1 MVYTKRSVDYR
12 EGGRIMEI
20 TREMMEAV
28 ALSLLYNEREDT
40 RLRQIIQKKM
50 SSKEMEQLIKDI
62 KLHPDFKD
70 IKEDIVKIES
80 AGLIDDNMDTIL
92 LQYNKMLQN
101 ATFEG
106 KYDIAMKILKE
117 IKQIKSIDNTEN
129 EFKITINYNPKDVD
143 EIKAE

>member
-1 MVYTKRSVDYR
+1 
-12 EGGRIMEI
+12 MEI

-28 ALSLLYNEREDT
+28 ALSLLYNEREDA
-40 RLRQIIQKKM
+40 RLRQVVQKKM

-62 KLHPDFKD
+62 KLHPEFKN

-106 KYDIAMKILKE
+106 KYDIAMRILKE

>member
-1 MVYTKRSVDYR
+1 
-12 EGGRIMEI
+12 MEI

-40 RLRQIIQKKM
+40 RLRQVIQKKM

-62 KLHPDFKD
+62 KLNPDFKD

-80 AGLIDDNMDTIL
+80 AGLIDANMDTIL
-92 LQYNKMLQN
+92 LQYNKMLQD
-101 ATFEG
+101 ATFEK
-106 KYDIAMKILKE
+106 KYDIAMRILKE

>member
-1 MVYTKRSVDYR
+1 
-12 EGGRIMEI
+12 MEI
-20 TREMMEAV
+20 TREMMEAL

-40 RLRQIIQKKM
+40 RLRQVIQKKI

-101 ATFEG
+101 ATFEC
-106 KYDIAMKILKE
+106 KYDIAMRILKE

>member
-1 MVYTKRSVDYR
+1 
-12 EGGRIMEI
+12 MEI

-28 ALSLLYNEREDT
+28 ALSLLYNEREDA
-40 RLRQIIQKKM
+40 RLRQVIQKKM
-50 SSKEMEQLIKDI
+50 SSKDIEQLIKDI
-62 KLHPDFKD
+62 KLHPDFKT
-70 IKEDIVKIES
+70 IKDDIVKIES

-106 KYDIAMKILKE
+106 KYDIAMRILKE

-129 EFKITINYNPKDVD
+129 EFKITINYNPKDVE

>member
-12 EGGRIMEI
+12 EGGCIMEI

-80 AGLIDDNMDTIL
+80 AGLINDNMDTIL

-106 KYDIAMKILKE
+106 KYDIAMRILKE

>member
-1 MVYTKRSVDYR
+1 
-12 EGGRIMEI
+12 MEI

-40 RLRQIIQKKM
+40 RLRQVIQKKM

-80 AGLIDDNMDTIL
+80 AGLIDDNIDTIL

-106 KYDIAMKILKE
+106 KYDIAMRILKE
-117 IKQIKSIDNTEN
+117 IKQTKSIDNTEN

>member
-1 MVYTKRSVDYR
+1 
-12 EGGRIMEI
+12 MEI

-40 RLRQIIQKKM
+40 RLRQVIQKKM

-101 ATFEG
+101 AMFEC
-106 KYDIAMKILKE
+106 KYDIAIRILKE

>member
-1 MVYTKRSVDYR
+1 
-12 EGGRIMEI
+12 MEI

-28 ALSLLYNEREDT
+28 TLSLLYNEREDT
-40 RLRQIIQKKM
+40 RLRQVVQKKM

-106 KYDIAMKILKE
+106 KYDIAMRILKE

>member
-1 MVYTKRSVDYR
+1 
-12 EGGRIMEI
+12 MEI
-20 TREMMEAV
+20 TREMMEAL

-40 RLRQIIQKKM
+40 RLRQVIQKKM

-62 KLHPDFKD
+62 KLHPDFKN
-70 IKEDIVKIES
+70 IKEDIVRIES

-101 ATFEG
+101 ATFEC
-106 KYDIAMKILKE
+106 KYDIAMRILKE
-117 IKQIKSIDNTEN
+117 IAQIKSIDNTEN

>member
-1 MVYTKRSVDYR
+1 
-12 EGGRIMEI
+12 MEI

-40 RLRQIIQKKM
+40 RLRQVIQKKM

-70 IKEDIVKIES
+70 IKEDIVRIES

-101 ATFEG
+101 AMFEC
-106 KYDIAMKILKE
+106 KYDIAMRILKE

-129 EFKITINYNPKDVD
+129 EFQITINYNPHDVD

>member
-1 MVYTKRSVDYR
+1 
-12 EGGRIMEI
+12 MEI

-40 RLRQIIQKKM
+40 RLRQVISKKM

-106 KYDIAMKILKE
+106 KYDIAMRILKE

-143 EIKAE
+143 EIKVELIHYVFISI

>member
-1 MVYTKRSVDYR
+1 
-12 EGGRIMEI
+12 MEI

-40 RLRQIIQKKM
+40 RLRQVIQKKM

-101 ATFEG
+101 ATFEC
-106 KYDIAMKILKE
+106 KYDIAMRILKE

>member
-1 MVYTKRSVDYR
+1 
-12 EGGRIMEI
+12 MEI

-40 RLRQIIQKKM
+40 RLRQVIQKKM

-101 ATFEG
+101 AMFEC
-106 KYDIAMKILKE
+106 KYDIAMRILKE

>member
-1 MVYTKRSVDYR
+1 
-12 EGGRIMEI
+12 MEI
-20 TREMMEAV
+20 TREMMEAL

-101 ATFEG
+101 ATFEC
-106 KYDIAMKILKE
+106 KYDIAMRILKE

>member
-1 MVYTKRSVDYR
+1 
-12 EGGRIMEI
+12 MEI

-40 RLRQIIQKKM
+40 RLRQVIKKKI
-50 SSKEMEQLIKDI
+50 SSKDMEQLIKDI
-62 KLHPDFKD
+62 KLNPDFKD

-92 LQYNKMLQN
+92 LQYNKMLQD
-101 ATFEG
+101 ATFEK
-106 KYDIAMKILKE
+106 KYDIAMRILKE
-117 IKQIKSIDNTEN
+117 IKQIKSIDNAEN

-143 EIKAE
+143 EIRAE

>member
-1 MVYTKRSVDYR
+1 
-12 EGGRIMEI
+12 MEI

-40 RLRQIIQKKM
+40 RLRQVISKKM

-92 LQYNKMLQN
+92 LQYNKMLQS
-101 ATFEG
+101 AMFEG
-106 KYDIAMKILKE
+106 KYDVAIRILKE

>member
-1 MVYTKRSVDYR
+1 
-12 EGGRIMEI
+12 MEI

-28 ALSLLYNEREDT
+28 ALSLLYNEREDA
-40 RLRQIIQKKM
+40 RLRQVIQKKM

-106 KYDIAMKILKE
+106 KYDIAMRILKE

>member
-1 MVYTKRSVDYR
+1 
-12 EGGRIMEI
+12 MEI
-20 TREMMEAV
+20 TREMMEAL

-40 RLRQIIQKKM
+40 RLRQVIQKKM

-101 ATFEG
+101 AMFEC
-106 KYDIAMKILKE
+106 KYDIAMRILKE

>member
-1 MVYTKRSVDYR
+1 
-12 EGGRIMEI
+12 MEI

-40 RLRQIIQKKM
+40 RLRQVVQKKM
-50 SSKEMEQLIKDI
+50 SSREMEQLIKDI
-62 KLHPDFKD
+62 KLHPDFKG

-101 ATFEG
+101 ATFEC
-106 KYDIAMKILKE
+106 KYDIAMRILKE
-117 IKQIKSIDNTEN
+117 IKQIKSIDNTEK

>member
-1 MVYTKRSVDYR
+1 
-12 EGGRIMEI
+12 MEI

-28 ALSLLYNEREDT
+28 APSLLYNEREDT
-40 RLRQIIQKKM
+40 RLRQVISKKM

-70 IKEDIVKIES
+70 IKEDIVRIES

-106 KYDIAMKILKE
+106 KYDIAMRILKE

>member
-1 MVYTKRSVDYR
+1 
-12 EGGRIMEI
+12 MEI

-40 RLRQIIQKKM
+40 RLRQVISKKM

-106 KYDIAMKILKE
+106 KYDIAMRILKE

-129 EFKITINYNPKDVD
+129 EFKITIHYNPKDVD

>member
-12 EGGRIMEI
+12 EGGCIMEI

-40 RLRQIIQKKM
+40 RLRQVISKKM

-106 KYDIAMKILKE
+106 KYDIAMRILKE

>member
-1 MVYTKRSVDYR
+1 MVYTKRSANYR
-12 EGGRIMEI
+12 EGGRIMET

-40 RLRQIIQKKM
+40 RLRQVIQKKM

-106 KYDIAMKILKE
+106 KYDIAMRILKE

>member
-1 MVYTKRSVDYR
+1 
-12 EGGRIMEI
+12 MEI

-40 RLRQIIQKKM
+40 RLRQVISKKM

-106 KYDIAMKILKE
+106 KYDIAMRILKE
-117 IKQIKSIDNTEN
+117 IKQIKSNDNTEN

>member
-1 MVYTKRSVDYR
+1 
-12 EGGRIMEI
+12 MEI

-40 RLRQIIQKKM
+40 RLRQVVSKKM

-80 AGLIDDNMDTIL
+80 AGLIDDNIDTIL

-106 KYDIAMKILKE
+106 KYDIAMRILKE
-117 IKQIKSIDNTEN
+117 IKQTKSIDNTEN

>member
-1 MVYTKRSVDYR
+1 
-12 EGGRIMEI
+12 MEI

-62 KLHPDFKD
+62 KLRPDFKD

-92 LQYNKMLQN
+92 LQYNKMLQD
-101 ATFEG
+101 ATFEK
-106 KYDIAMKILKE
+106 KYDIAMRILKE

>member
-1 MVYTKRSVDYR
+1 
-12 EGGRIMEI
+12 MEI

-62 KLHPDFKD
+62 K
-70 IKEDIVKIES
+70 EDIVKIES

-106 KYDIAMKILKE
+106 KYDIAMRILKE

>member
-1 MVYTKRSVDYR
+1 
-12 EGGRIMEI
+12 MEI

-40 RLRQIIQKKM
+40 RLRQIIQKKI

-101 ATFEG
+101 AMFEC
-106 KYDIAMKILKE
+106 KYDIAMRILKE

>member
-1 MVYTKRSVDYR
+1 MVYPKRSANHR
-12 EGGRIMEI
+12 EGGSIMEI

-40 RLRQIIQKKM
+40 RLRQVISKKM

-106 KYDIAMKILKE
+106 KYDIAMRILKE

>member
-1 MVYTKRSVDYR
+1 
-12 EGGRIMEI
+12 MEI

-40 RLRQIIQKKM
+40 RLRQVISKKM

-106 KYDIAMKILKE
+106 KYDIAMRILKE
-117 IKQIKSIDNTEN
+117 IKQIKSIDNAEN

>member
-1 MVYTKRSVDYR
+1 MVYAKRPVNYR

-40 RLRQIIQKKM
+40 RLRQVIQKKM

-106 KYDIAMKILKE
+106 KYDIAMRILKE

>member
-1 MVYTKRSVDYR
+1 
-12 EGGRIMEI
+12 MEI

-40 RLRQIIQKKM
+40 RLRQVIQKKM
-50 SSKEMEQLIKDI
+50 SSREMEQLIKDI

-101 ATFEG
+101 ATFEC
-106 KYDIAMKILKE
+106 KYDIAMRILKE

>member
-1 MVYTKRSVDYR
+1 
-12 EGGRIMEI
+12 MEI

-40 RLRQIIQKKM
+40 RLRQVIQKKM

-62 KLHPDFKD
+62 KLNPGFKD
-70 IKEDIVKIES
+70 IKEDIVRIES
-80 AGLIDDNMDTIL
+80 AGLIDANMDTIL

-106 KYDIAMKILKE
+106 NYDIVMRILKE

>member
-1 MVYTKRSVDYR
+1 
-12 EGGRIMEI
+12 MEN

-40 RLRQIIQKKM
+40 RLRQVIQKKM

-62 KLHPDFKD
+62 KLNPDFKD

-106 KYDIAMKILKE
+106 KYDIAMRILKE